1 MERSEF
7 VADLNNNKY
16 ATQVAHLTLICQYCL
31 EKGKPEYLV
40 TEFAKRLVDDP
51 TVIFTGLLQSI
62 FQEVLEYY
70 KRKLTII
77 SVYDSDGIIIYYT

>member
-16 ATQVAHLTLICQYCL
+16 ATQVAHLALICQYCL

-40 TEFAKRLVDDP
+40 TEFAKWLVTP
-51 TVIFTGLLQSI
+51 EALFTGLLQSI

>member
-7 VADLNNNKY
+7 VSNLNNNEY
-16 ATQVAHLTLICQYCL
+16 STQVAHLALICMYCL

-40 TEFAKRLVDDP
+40 TEFAKWLVGP

-77 SVYDSDGIIIYYT
+77 SVYNSDGIIIYYT

>member
-7 VADLNNNKY
+7 VSNLNNNKY
-16 ATQVAHLTLICQYCL
+16 STQVACLTLICQYCL

-40 TEFAKRLVDDP
+40 TEFAKCLVDP
-51 TVIFTGLLQSI
+51 TVMLTGLLQNI
-62 FQEVLEYY
+62 FQEALEYY

-77 SVYDSDGIIIYYT
+77 SVYNSDGTIIYYT